1 MPGVV
6 DADTHIA
13 ESEAMWSFIDE
24 AMYPRRPVLAKI
36 PEDTWYKER
45 NAFWLIDGAIF
56 PKPAGKASFSL
67 ITPSAQKKESG
78 RGDIHLG
85 VRELTDPPARL
96 QDMDRLGVEI
106 QVIYPT
112 LFLVYL
118 TDDAGLEVALC
129 RAYNRFVANACG
141 KAPDRLRWVAVLPLR
156 DIDASLKEMKWAKER
171 GAVGVFFRGMEG
183 HLTLDNPYFA
193 PVYAAAEK
201 LDLTICIHTGSGSRH
216 LMQLFDVERNH
227 TFAHNRVLPVVA
239 FRDLVANRI
248 PESFPKLRW
257 GFIEAAASWVP
268 YIFHVLRRSVRADL
282 KNQNP
287 QELFRDYRFWV
298 ACEADE
304 ELPHLLNY
312 SAKSTSS
319 SVPITATTIRPRNR
333 NSSSTCA
340 RARMSLRR
348 SSNGSSAKTRARF
361 TALRRYFPNEP
372 AGGLTA
378 RGPTG
383 RTTFWRY
390 TRGFSP

>member
-112 LFLVYL
+112 FLVYL

-171 GAVGVFFRGMEG
+171 GAAGVFFRGMEG

-193 PVYAAAEK
+193 PIYAAAED

-216 LMQLFDVERNH
+216 LMQLFDVERNR

-304 ELPHLLNY
+304 ELPHLLKYLGEEHLVIGSDYGHNDP
-312 SAKSTSS
+312 SKEPEF
-319 SVPITATTIRPRNR
+319 VKHM
-333 NSSSTCA
+333 
-340 RARMSLRR
+340 RARQDVDPVVIERILCE
-348 SSNGSSAKTRARF
+348 NPRA
-361 TALRRYFPNEP
+361 LY
-372 AGGLTA
+372 GLV
-378 RGPTG
+378 
-383 RTTFWRY
+383 
-390 TRGFSP
+390 